1 MMRRFTEAGISLEPR
16 SIGSCLDLAFRFSS
30 QYLAAFLGMWL
41 SIAAPAMLITYAVA
55 TWTSLGWLAAI
66 LTVAGL
72 SPFLAGVL
80 LTHAASVAFCDP
92 LTMKAIY
99 YRAWWSCLSTLWAR
113 LGIRCLQVLLLVTVV
128 PPFLLLIYTG
138 FQWESRILKSIRK
151 RQHDH
156 RTQDLVQQ
164 EFSDLAMRA
173 GGCVLFGGV
182 LWFVLTMTVDGLCM
196 LLFGISPVFGVLA
209 EAAEDPWGYLDFGVL
224 IGNVATAAVTHPLLL
239 ATVVGVSLL
248 TYAWLRLAWFFS
260 YIDLRIREDC
270 WDLEIALAD
279 EARRWEPAT

>member
-41 SIAAPAMLITYAVA
+41 SVALPAMLITYAVA
-55 TWTSLGWLAAI
+55 TWTTFGWLAAI
-66 LTVAGL
+66 LSAAWL
-72 SPFLAGVL
+72 SPFLAGLL
-80 LTHAASVAFCDP
+80 LTHAASIAFCEP
-92 LTMKAIY
+92 LRMGQIY
-99 YRAWWSCLSTLWAR
+99 RRAWWECLSTLCAR
-113 LGIRCLQVLLLVTVV
+113 LGIRTLQVLLLATVV

-151 RQHDH
+151 RKHDH

-173 GGCVLFGGV
+173 GGCVLFGGI
-182 LWFVLTMTVDGLCM
+182 LWFVVTMTVDGLCM
-196 LLFGISPVFGVLA
+196 LLFGVSPVFGVLA
-209 EAAEDPWGYLDFGVL
+209 EAAEDPWGYLDPWVL
-224 IGNVATAAVTHPLLL
+224 LLNVATAAVTHPLLL
-239 ATVVGVSLL
+239 STLVGVSLL
-248 TYAWLRLAWFFS
+248 TYSWLRLAWFFS

-279 EARRWEPAT
+279 EARRWEPAA